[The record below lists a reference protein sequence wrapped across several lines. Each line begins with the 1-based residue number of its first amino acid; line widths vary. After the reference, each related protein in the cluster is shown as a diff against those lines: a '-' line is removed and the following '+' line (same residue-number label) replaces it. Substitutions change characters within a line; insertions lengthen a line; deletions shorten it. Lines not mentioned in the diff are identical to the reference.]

1 MTTKTEKTGFL
12 AKVMAKLTGGD
23 EGKIARFQAKT
34 VKFYKTQINIRNS
47 EIDDLNEKKDDL
59 KEKFEDVATGVDLEA
74 IKTTEGLEAYIPT
87 YTKKL
92 TSVTKEI
99 VNVDTQIKIKK
110 EEIAE
115 FKALVDVL
123 E

>member
-23 EGKIARFQAKT
+23 EAKIARFQAKAT
-34 VKFYKTQINIRNS
+34 KFYNTQINIRKN
-47 EIDDLNEKKDDL
+47 EIEDLEEKKDDL
-59 KEKFEDVATGVDLEA
+59 NEKFEDVAINVDLEA
-74 IKTTEGLEAYIPT
+74 IKTTEGLEGYIPN

-92 TSVTKEI
+92 TAVTKEI
-99 VNVDTQIKIKK
+99 AGVDAQIVTKK
-110 EEIAE
+110 AEIAE

-123 E
+123 G